1 MVDDEEDVDDVAV
14 VMAEARTD
22 AAAACAA
29 DGYAEVDASAGIE
42 SALPEINSGRSA
54 VVNDKESQRGNTRVR
69 RMVRNKG
76 KTRREAKHIEDSDP
90 YDSTPPSFRTA
101 HPC

>member
-14 VMAEARTD
+14 VMAEASTD

-54 VVNDKESQRGNTRVR
+54 VAQ
-69 RMVRNKG
+69 
-76 KTRREAKHIEDSDP
+76 
-90 YDSTPPSFRTA
+90 
-101 HPC
+101 